1 MLGLVGT
8 VLGLAV
14 PFQYLPLPAEAAAAA
29 TGEMG
34 KPSVVGSTVDI
45 RLDVDS
51 RSFPLC
57 LGLASVVAAQVV

>member
-1 MLGLVGT
+1 M
-8 VLGLAV
+8 LGLAV
-14 PFQYLPLPAEAAAAA
+14 PFQYLPLPAEAAAA

-34 KPSVVGSTVDI
+34 KPSVVGSTVDL

-51 RSFPLC
+51 RSFPLG